1 MTFAILHLFP
11 QSLAKCFDG
20 LLCVNNLYH
29 HSSHI
34 SLHCKEDICR
44 QRWTL
49 AYCCVFRGGGGVQ
62 CIALLSERLFLHVS
76 VEIYLN
82 SGFQWKASSMAT
94 RLNSNFSKGR
104 SGGKQTKQGFKHG
117 VSLYYVDFLFYI
129 YMMISDIW
137 QLDLHC
143 GPADC
148 ICSRYQLA
156 PIRFDTVAIKLSAGD
171 CLYFTKLLYCNY
183 SFKSFA

>member
-1 MTFAILHLFP
+1 MTFAVLHLLP

-49 AYCCVFRGGGGVQ
+49 AYCCVWGGGVQ

-104 SGGKQTKQGFKHG
+104 MGGNRQNM
-117 VSLYYVDFLFYI
+117 VSSMGSLCTMLIFFSIYTWWFLT
-129 YMMISDIW
+129 SD
-137 QLDLHC
+137 
-143 GPADC
+143 
-148 ICSRYQLA
+148 
-156 PIRFDTVAIKLSAGD
+156 
-171 CLYFTKLLYCNY
+171 N
-183 SFKSFA
+183 